1 MNKKLIF
8 LDIDGTLTPPGSNCP
23 PESAVKAIQA
33 ARKNGHKV
41 FLCTGRNPGMLAP
54 LLKYGFDG
62 VVASAGGYLE
72 YEGKVIYDHPMTD
85 RQRDLAL
92 ETLHSTGVFCTIEAR
107 DRAYGDE
114 DLGTF
119 LSESQGGNS
128 EIQRWRAA
136 LAGDLGI
143 RPMKEYQGE
152 PVYKV
157 VFMCREESQ
166 LEPARKA
173 LEEEF
178 NFCCQ
183 NVKNPPCIN
192 GELIHRDFD
201 KGKGVQRICEY
212 LGWDI
217 RDTIG
222 FGDSMNDLEMIQV
235 VGCGVAMDNGNQRLK
250 ELAHRTAPSVEEDG
264 LAQAFQWL
272 ELI

>member
-8 LDIDGTLTPPGSNCP
+8 LDIDGTLTPPGSNRP

-41 FLCTGRNPGMLAP
+41 LLCTGRNPGMLAP
-54 LLKYGFDG
+54 LLAYGFDG

-72 YEGKVIYDHPMTD
+72 YEGNVIYDHPMTD
-85 RQRDLAL
+85 HQRDLAL

-114 DLGTF
+114 DLGSF
-119 LSESQGGNS
+119 LSENQGGNS

-183 NVKNPPCIN
+183 SVKTPACIN

-201 KGKGVQRICEY
+201 KGKGVRRICDH

-235 VGCGVAMDNGNQRLK
+235 VGCGVAMENGSQRLK
-250 ELAHRTAPSVEEDG
+250 ELARRIAPPVEEDG